1 MLSIPLRLRM
11 AIDVAE
17 GMAYLHSRN
26 PPIIHRDLKS
36 HNLFVQELSDGQ
48 FAVKIGDWGS
58 ARAMALSR
66 DGGGGHGRS
75 PSKSMTQGI
84 GTVCW
89 LAPEVIK
96 HGKGSERIDVYS
108 FGIVL
113 WELATRE
120 EVSLSVC
127 RSVSQSVSQSVSP
140 NGDCAAVI
148 ITNAWYF
155 LFNHPVCVFCH
166 ALVVR
171 SIDRSG
177 VPVADGGA
185 DHRPRG
191 E

>member
-1 MLSIPLRLRM
+1 MGRQVGKPVLSIPMRLRM

-17 GMAYLHSRN
+17 GMAYLHSRD

-58 ARAMALSR
+58 ARAVALSSQ
-66 DGGGGHGRS
+66 HNRS

-120 EVSLSVC
+120 EVSAHIQF
-127 RSVSQSVSQSVSP
+127 SVSIQFRHHKAKLSM
-140 NGDCAAVI
+140 
-148 ITNAWYF
+148 
-155 LFNHPVCVFCH
+155 
-166 ALVVR
+166 
-171 SIDRSG
+171 
-177 VPVADGGA
+177 
-185 DHRPRG
+185 
-191 E
+191 

>member
-1 MLSIPLRLRM
+1 MGRQVGKPVLSIPMRLRM

-17 GMAYLHSRN
+17 GMAYLHSRD

-120 EVSLSVC
+120 EVSAHIQF
-127 RSVSQSVSQSVSP
+127 SVSIQFRHHKAKLSM
-140 NGDCAAVI
+140 
-148 ITNAWYF
+148 
-155 LFNHPVCVFCH
+155 
-166 ALVVR
+166 
-171 SIDRSG
+171 
-177 VPVADGGA
+177 
-185 DHRPRG
+185 
-191 E
+191 